1 MLFRNR
7 EEAARLLIGPLERFR
22 SERVVV
28 LSIPRGGVPM
38 GCAVAR
44 HFGWEHGFLL
54 TKKIGHP
61 TNPEYAIG
69 AVGSSMV
76 YVDEKQTDIPQSYL
90 ESEIARIRTSI
101 TQREKRFLQGQSQPS
116 IEGKAVIIIDDG
128 IATGLTM
135 RVSVLMLRRQNP
147 KKIIVAAPVAPPSS
161 VKMIRQVADEVVV
174 LQTPSDFSSVGEF
187 YEDFSEV
194 TDEEVMRL
202 MGHSV
207 TNGSGGQ
214 VASP

>member
-44 HFGWEHGFLL
+44 HFGWEHGLLL

-116 IEGKAVIIIDDG
+116 IEGKTVIIIDDG

-147 KKIIVAAPVAPPSS
+147 KKIIVAVPVAPPSS

-174 LQTPSDFSSVGEF
+174 LQTPSDFSGVGQF

-214 VASP
+214 VADG